1 MNPKNP
7 IFLLFSF
14 FSSSRKKPRLAR
26 LFVFLGMKT
35 MKTKVPGTGQNGL
48 VIPRFGALRLA
59 LLEQIGDDRFF
70 FFQFGF
76 RQFDFLAGEI
86 AEG

>member
-14 FSSSRKKPRLAR
+14 FSSSRKKPRPREA
-26 LFVFLGMKT
+26 FCVSGKI
-35 MKTKVPGTGQNGL
+35 KKCQAQGTAGT
-48 VIPRFGALRLA
+48 
-59 LLEQIGDDRFF
+59 LLEQVGYDRFF

-76 RQFDFLAGEI
+76 GQFDFLAGKI
-86 AEG
+86 AKG

>member
-14 FSSSRKKPRLAR
+14 FSSSRKKPRPAR
-26 LFVFLGMKT
+26 LFVFLG

-48 VIPRFGALRLA
+48 VIPRFGALCLA
-59 LLEQIGDDRFF
+59 LLEQIGHDCFF

-76 RQFDFLAGEI
+76 RQFDFLAGKI
-86 AEG
+86 AQG